1 MAGEPAGAVVDLVR
15 YPVKSMGGERLAE
28 AEVESR
34 GVVGD
39 RTWATYTPDG
49 GIGSGKTTRR
59 FRRVDGL
66 LLCRARLDGPV
77 PVVTV
82 PGGEEHPAD
91 DPAAARALSAAL
103 GQPLVLR
110 PESDVQHHDDSP
122 LHVITTAGVRR
133 IGALLGAPVDASR
146 FRANVL
152 LDVDGE
158 GFVEDTW
165 KGRDLHLG
173 AQVVLR
179 LGAAM
184 PRCVMVSLPQNGLP
198 HDPAILAEL
207 GRSHD
212 VEFGLQ
218 ASVLRGGTIRIGD
231 TATLT

>member
-1 MAGEPAGAVVDLVR
+1 MPAETAGVVAALTR
-15 YPVKSMGGERLAE
+15 FPVKSMGGENLTA
-28 AEVESR
+28 AEVDER
-34 GVVGD
+34 GVIGD
-39 RTWATYTPDG
+39 RGWATYTEDG

-66 LLCRARLDGPV
+66 LSCGARLDDTV
-77 PVVTV
+77 PVVAL
-82 PGGEEHPAD
+82 PGGATYRAD
-91 DPAAARALSAAL
+91 DPAAGDALSALL

-133 IGALLGAPVDASR
+133 IAALLGAPVDASR

-165 KGRDLHLG
+165 KGRELHLG
-173 AQVVLR
+173 QEVVLR

-184 PRCVMVSLPQNGLP
+184 PRCVMVSMPQNGLP
-198 HDPAILAEL
+198 HDPSILAEL

-212 VEFGLQ
+212 VDFGLQ
-218 ASVLRGGTIRIGD
+218 ASVLRGGTMRIGD
-231 TATLT
+231 VATLT